1 MTELKFTG
9 TYLPGLLAL
18 MLAGNVTLEPQ
29 SLVAQTLVSP
39 AFETDGKETDGKK
52 TEGKP
57 YQKDSSATEIQVTIT
72 PAGAPDP
79 LLRYRLWPAAE
90 KRRNAS
96 VDAIISRAIILTIQ
110 ASLLHFKIPGTFG
123 VLARQDSFHLRIPG
137 T

>member
-57 YQKDSSATEIQVTIT
+57 QQKDSSATEIQVTIT
-72 PAGAPDP
+72 PAGPPDP

-96 VDAIISRAIILTIQ
+96 VDAIISRAIILTIHK
-110 ASLLHFKIPGTFG
+110 AMT
-123 VLARQDSFHLRIPG
+123 
-137 T
+137 